1 MAGRPE
7 LSAKLSRPVRV
18 RGRPELRTLG
28 DAVHFIL
35 DEVPEDRQ
43 RRNEFQVTAML
54 LMKAADSG
62 SAEDIE
68 KATSQLDLALFMNAM
83 LEMKPDRSPRR

>member
-7 LSAKLSRPVRV
+7 WSAKLSRPVRV
-18 RGRPELRTLG
+18 RDGPELRTLR

-35 DEVPEDRQ
+35 DEIPAKRR
-43 RRNEFQVTAML
+43 RRNEFQVTATL

-68 KATSQLDLALFMNAM
+68 KATSKLDLALFMHAM
-83 LEMKPDRSPRR
+83 LDVKLDRPSRR